1 MTHTDPRAAVDAL
14 AAAREPYLIGVRH
27 HSPALAAVVP
37 ALLDA
42 SGADVVCVEL
52 PTDFQPWLEHLADP
66 ETVAP
71 VALAGTGQ
79 GGRLA
84 FYPFADFSPELAA
97 IRWAAAHGATVLC
110 CDLPLSDRGWTDEAP
125 APAATVHPGTAAEAP
140 GTRTSSDA
148 AAHPAHAPAAAGA
161 PGTPGTAGTRTSSDA
176 TTHPDA
182 VPGKTGVPVPGTAP
196 VTRTEAGAAPRR
208 DKAQVSGGTGT
219 PGVGAD
225 PSAGAGT
232 SRNAAAH
239 PVTESDTAGVPG
251 TDPVPV
257 PGARTVSG
265 AVSHPDSATAPG
277 AIGVPG
283 TEPARGT
290 RTAAGAASEPGE
302 AGAGSTGSGPA
313 PESASGSGPSSG
325 SEPEVRRGSFAD
337 ALTAA
342 GTGRDGDD
350 LWDRAVEVLAPGCSP
365 DAVRRAALGVGW
377 ALRADTTAVPATD
390 LAREA
395 HMRSVIEGAV
405 AAGHRVAAVIG
416 AFHAPALPGT
426 APGSNPADPEP
437 ACGAV
442 TALAANPGS
451 GPGADAGVGA
461 ASGTHPDHPLGHR
474 TVPGPRHDR
483 ASASG
488 EHSQAEAARTADPG
502 SGDPLAE
509 DAARTAGEPS
519 HAGAARTADPGSG
532 EPPAAGAARTA
543 DEPSHAGAARGGAD
557 VSAGQAVT
565 SFVPYSFDLLDSRS
579 GYPAGIR
586 DPLWQ
591 QAVLEAG
598 GDPARVREAA
608 SVALVRLCRE
618 LRRAGH
624 TAGTGEAAET
634 LRLACDLAVLR
645 GLPAP
650 GRGELLEAVTTVLG
664 QGEPLGRGRAL
675 ARALEAVFVGTARG
689 RITPHA
695 PRSGL
700 GPSVEAELTDL
711 RLPGPDE
718 PAAREIRLDPLRSA
732 LDGRREV
739 LLQRLLVCG
748 ASYGEPLT
756 VAATGDGTALGT
768 KWRLSWTPSVPARLD
783 LAGVRG
789 VTAAQAA
796 AGTLNDTARRA
807 AADGGPTPAQ
817 ILAGLAAAA
826 RCDLPALVDVR
837 LHEAATVLPQTA
849 TLPELLDAVDLL
861 EALHRGHLPGT
872 SDASRAASAALTG
885 DLLEAAVRSLPGLA
899 GSDDPADAAALVALA
914 DRAAAHHLGLRTDD
928 ALASLAASA
937 SPLMQG
943 AALAVRV
950 LLDLDAAAGL
960 GGRAA
965 GWIDGAGTADSRR
978 ALTRRLAGLLTAA
991 GPLLQS
997 SPAALTPLL
1006 DRVEH
1011 LADQDFLDRLPALRG
1026 GFDAL
1031 SPAARDRLL
1040 DTVTERLGDRLD
1052 LTLDASPALL
1062 ALWAAADAAG
1072 LAALKALPLPETA
1085 PPGAP
1090 APSGA
1095 RGAPATRAA
1104 QASETP
1110 DALRPDTSEPDG
1122 RRLVPADRWRLLLG
1136 RERDRLPAGARR
1148 YAHALDEL
1156 YGAGRGEGAGDLGG
1170 GQGPGQGGGQDASF
1184 PTARE
1189 WSQELEA
1196 LFGADVREEV
1206 LAGAAEAGR
1215 TDVLAQLDPA
1225 AVRPSVEL
1233 LSSVLSLAGGL
1244 PEARLAA
1251 LRPLVRRLVDELAKE
1266 LATRLR
1272 PALSGLATP
1281 RPTRRPGGRLDL
1293 DRTLRANLAHT
1304 RRRADGTVV
1313 VVPERPV
1320 FSTRASREADWRLIL
1335 VVDVSGSMEA
1345 SVIWSALTAAVLGGV
1360 PTLSTHFL
1368 AFSTQVVDLTDR
1380 VDDPLSLLLEV
1391 RVGGGTHIAA
1401 GLAHARSLITVPSR
1415 TLVVVV
1421 SDFEE
1426 GAPIGGL
1433 LGEVRALAASGAHL
1447 LGCAALD
1454 DAGTPRYSVPV
1465 ARQLVAAGMP
1475 VAALSPL
1482 ALARW
1487 VGDRLRGES
1496 R

>member
-1 MTHTDPRAAVDAL
+1 MTHNDPRAAVDAL

-52 PTDFQPWLEHLADP
+52 PVDFQPWLEHLADP

-71 VALAGTGQ
+71 VALAGTGED
-79 GGRLA
+79 GRLA

-97 IRWAAAHGATVLC
+97 IRWARRSGAAVLC
-110 CDLPLSDRGWTDEAP
+110 CDLPLSDPGWTPGPLVPHPSPPTDGPTARAAHTTSSP
-125 APAATVHPGTAAEAP
+125 ASGTAGA
-140 GTRTSSDA
+140 
-148 AAHPAHAPAAAGA
+148 APAAAA
-161 PGTPGTAGTRTSSDA
+161 PEPDTAMPVEASD
-176 TTHPDA
+176 
-182 VPGKTGVPVPGTAP
+182 GSVPVADAA
-196 VTRTEAGAAPRR
+196 AGGAPRR
-208 DKAQVSGGTGT
+208 A
-219 PGVGAD
+219 
-225 PSAGAGT
+225 
-232 SRNAAAH
+232 
-239 PVTESDTAGVPG
+239 
-251 TDPVPV
+251 
-257 PGARTVSG
+257 
-265 AVSHPDSATAPG
+265 
-277 AIGVPG
+277 
-283 TEPARGT
+283 
-290 RTAAGAASEPGE
+290 
-302 AGAGSTGSGPA
+302 
-313 PESASGSGPSSG
+313 
-325 SEPEVRRGSFAD
+325 GSFAEG
-337 ALTAA
+337 LTAA

-365 DAVRRAALGVGW
+365 EAVRRAALGVGW
-377 ALRADTTAVPATD
+377 ALREDGPVPDRD

-395 HMRSVIEGAV
+395 HMRAVISGA
-405 AAGHRVAAVIG
+405 ATGGHRVAAVIG
-416 AFHAPALPGT
+416 SFHAPALLTPPGAADGSAT
-426 APGSNPADPEP
+426 GRVRDEAVGTGPAPAAQQGRLPRTTATSAAAPGGPA
-437 ACGAV
+437 
-442 TALAANPGS
+442 
-451 GPGADAGVGA
+451 
-461 ASGTHPDHPLGHR
+461 
-474 TVPGPRHDR
+474 
-483 ASASG
+483 
-488 EHSQAEAARTADPG
+488 
-502 SGDPLAE
+502 
-509 DAARTAGEPS
+509 
-519 HAGAARTADPGSG
+519 
-532 EPPAAGAARTA
+532 
-543 DEPSHAGAARGGAD
+543 
-557 VSAGQAVT
+557 AVT

-591 QAVLEAG
+591 QAVLGAG
-598 GDPARVREAA
+598 GDPERLREAA
-608 SVALVRLCRE
+608 SVAVTGLCRE

-650 GRGELLEAVTTVLG
+650 GRGELLEAVATVLG

-675 ARALEAVFVGTARG
+675 AQALEAVLVGTARG

-700 GPSVEAELTDL
+700 GPSVEAELAEL
-711 RLPGPDE
+711 RLPCPED
-718 PAAREIRLDPLRSA
+718 PAPREVRLDPLRSP

-756 VAATGDGTALGT
+756 VAETGDGTALGT

-783 LAGVRG
+783 LTGVRG

-796 AGTLNDTARRA
+796 AGTLSETARRA
-807 AADGGPTPAQ
+807 AAEGGPTPAQ

-826 RCDLPALVDVR
+826 RCDLPELVDVR
-837 LHEAATVLPQTA
+837 LHEAATALPRTA
-849 TLPELLDAVDLL
+849 TLPELLDALDLL

-872 SDASRAASAALTG
+872 SAGSRAACAALTG
-885 DLLEAAVRSLPGLA
+885 ELLEAAVRSLPGLA
-899 GSDDPADAAALVALA
+899 GSEDPADAAALVALA

-950 LLDLDAAAGL
+950 LLDLDPAEAL
-960 GGRAA
+960 GDRAA
-965 GWIDGAGTADSRR
+965 GWIDSAGTPDSRR
-978 ALTRRLAGLLTAA
+978 GLTRRLAGLLTAA

-1031 SPAARDRLL
+1031 APAARDRLL
-1040 DTVTERLGDRLD
+1040 DTVTDRLGDRLD
-1052 LTLDASPALL
+1052 LALDAPPALL

-1072 LAALKALPLPETA
+1072 LAALEALPLPQQREPVGAADQAPAAPDA
-1085 PPGAP
+1085 PP
-1090 APSGA
+1090 A
-1095 RGAPATRAA
+1095 RT
-1104 QASETP
+1104 
-1110 DALRPDTSEPDG
+1110 DG
-1122 RRLVPADRWRLLLG
+1122 SDERRLAPADRWRLLLG

-1156 YGAGRGEGAGDLGG
+1156 YGTGRGEGAGDLGT
-1170 GQGPGQGGGQDASF
+1170 GQGPGRGGGREASF

-1215 TDVLAQLDPA
+1215 TDVLAQLDPE

-1244 PEARLAA
+1244 PEAQLAR

-1272 PALSGLATP
+1272 PALSGLSTP

-1293 DRTLRANLAHT
+1293 ARTLRANLAHA
-1304 RRRADGTVV
+1304 RRRPDGTVV

-1320 FSTRASREADWRLIL
+1320 FSTRASREADWRLVL

-1426 GAPIGGL
+1426 GGPIAGL

-1454 DAGTPRYSVPV
+1454 DTGNPRYSVPV

>member
-1 MTHTDPRAAVDAL
+1 MTSTDPRVAL
-14 AAAREPYLIGVRH
+14 DELASSRTPYLLGVRH

-52 PTDFQPWLEHLADP
+52 PADFQPWLDHLADP

-79 GGRLA
+79 DGRLA

-97 IRWAAAHGATVLC
+97 IRWARRSGAAVVC
-110 CDLPLSDRGWTDEAP
+110 CDLPLSDRGWTD
-125 APAATVHPGTAAEAP
+125 
-140 GTRTSSDA
+140 R
-148 AAHPAHAPAAAGA
+148 
-161 PGTPGTAGTRTSSDA
+161 
-176 TTHPDA
+176 
-182 VPGKTGVPVPGTAP
+182 
-196 VTRTEAGAAPRR
+196 GAAPEA
-208 DKAQVSGGTGT
+208 DTHVATDPGTG
-219 PGVGAD
+219 P
-225 PSAGAGT
+225 
-232 SRNAAAH
+232 
-239 PVTESDTAGVPG
+239 
-251 TDPVPV
+251 
-257 PGARTVSG
+257 
-265 AVSHPDSATAPG
+265 
-277 AIGVPG
+277 
-283 TEPARGT
+283 
-290 RTAAGAASEPGE
+290 AAGPDAEP
-302 AGAGSTGSGPA
+302 
-313 PESASGSGPSSG
+313 
-325 SEPEVRRGSFAD
+325 RRGGSFAD

-342 GTGRDGDD
+342 GTGRAGDD

-377 ALRADTTAVPATD
+377 ALRADAPAVPATD

-395 HMRSVIEGAV
+395 HMRAVIGTAA

-416 AFHAPALPGT
+416 AFHAPALLGTDAAAGT
-426 APGSNPADPEP
+426 APAAVSDAPAQAPRTGGDP
-437 ACGAV
+437 V
-442 TALAANPGS
+442 
-451 GPGADAGVGA
+451 
-461 ASGTHPDHPLGHR
+461 
-474 TVPGPRHDR
+474 TVPGPR
-483 ASASG
+483 SG
-488 EHSQAEAARTADPG
+488 
-502 SGDPLAE
+502 
-509 DAARTAGEPS
+509 
-519 HAGAARTADPGSG
+519 GAAGHGRGTTPAVTGPANPGPVAVPGTATGG
-532 EPPAAGAARTA
+532 PAA
-543 DEPSHAGAARGGAD
+543 AGPGGAP
-557 VSAGQAVT
+557 AEGAVT
-565 SFVPYSFDLLDSRS
+565 SLVPYSFDLLDSRS

-591 QAVLEAG
+591 QAVLEAAG
-598 GDPARVREAA
+598 EPTRIREAA
-608 SVALVRLCRE
+608 SAALVRLCRE

-675 ARALEAVFVGTARG
+675 ARALEAVLVGTARG

-700 GPSVEAELTDL
+700 GPSVEAELTEL
-711 RLPGPDE
+711 RLPGPDD
-718 PAAREIRLDPLRSA
+718 PASREIRLDPLRSA

-748 ASYGEPLT
+748 SSYGEPLT

-796 AGTLNDTARRA
+796 AGTLRDTARRA

-826 RCDLPALVDVR
+826 RCDLPELVDVH

-849 TLPELLDAVDLL
+849 ALPELLDALDLL

-872 SDASRAASAALTG
+872 SDGSRAAAAALTG

-899 GSDDPADAAALVALA
+899 GSDDPADAGALVALA
-914 DRAAAHHLGLRTDD
+914 DRAAAHHLGMRTDA
-928 ALASLAASA
+928 ALAALAADA

-950 LLDLDAAAGL
+950 LLDLDPAAAL
-960 GGRAA
+960 GDRAA
-965 GWIDGAGTADSRR
+965 GWIDGAGTPDSRR
-978 ALTRRLAGLLTAA
+978 ALTRRLCGLLTAA

-1006 DRVEH
+1006 DRVEQ
-1011 LADQDFLDRLPALRG
+1011 LDDRLFLDRLPALRG
-1026 GFDAL
+1026 GFDAV

-1040 DTVTERLGDRLD
+1040 HTVTERLGDRID
-1052 LTLDASPALL
+1052 LALDASPALL

-1072 LAALKALPLPETA
+1072 LAALKSLPLPETPA
-1085 PPGAP
+1085 PVEPSELVVPDAPRGP
-1090 APSGA
+1090 APSG
-1095 RGAPATRAA
+1095 
-1104 QASETP
+1104 
-1110 DALRPDTSEPDG
+1110 LR
-1122 RRLVPADRWRLLLG
+1122 LAPADRWRLLLG
-1136 RERDRLPAGARR
+1136 RERDRLPSGARR

-1156 YGAGRGEGAGDLGG
+1156 YGTGRGEGSSDVDSC
-1170 GQGPGQGGGQDASF
+1170 QGRGQGGGQEASF

-1189 WSQELEA
+1189 WSQELES

-1225 AVRPSVEL
+1225 SVRPSVEL
-1233 LSSVLSLAGGL
+1233 LSSVLSLAGGM
-1244 PEARLAA
+1244 PEAQLAR

-1293 DRTLRANLAHT
+1293 ARTLRANLAHT
-1304 RRRADGTVV
+1304 RRRADGSVV

-1320 FSTRASREADWRLIL
+1320 FSTRASREADWRLVL

-1454 DAGTPRYSVPV
+1454 DSGSPRYSVPV

-1487 VGDRLRGES
+1487 VGDRLRGEPS
-1496 R
+1496 

>member
-1 MTHTDPRAAVDAL
+1 MTYTDPRAAIDAL
-14 AAAREPYLIGVRH
+14 AGSRAPYLIGVRH

-42 SGADVVCVEL
+42 SGAEVVCVEL
-52 PTDFQPWLEHLADP
+52 PADFQPWLEHLADP

-71 VALAGTGQ
+71 VALAGTGED
-79 GGRLA
+79 GRLA

-97 IRWAAAHGATVLC
+97 IRWARGAGARVIA
-110 CDLPLSDRGWTDEAP
+110 CDLPLADGGWTRE
-125 APAATVHPGTAAEAP
+125 
-140 GTRTSSDA
+140 TSPS
-148 AAHPAHAPAAAGA
+148 
-161 PGTPGTAGTRTSSDA
+161 
-176 TTHPDA
+176 DA
-182 VPGKTGVPVPGTAP
+182 VPPLDAGLPPADVAGDAGTAP
-196 VTRTEAGAAPRR
+196 EG
-208 DKAQVSGGTGT
+208 
-219 PGVGAD
+219 
-225 PSAGAGT
+225 
-232 SRNAAAH
+232 
-239 PVTESDTAGVPG
+239 
-251 TDPVPV
+251 PVPTPRPAEGV
-257 PGARTVSG
+257 A
-265 AVSHPDSATAPG
+265 PDELDDAPG
-277 AIGVPG
+277 
-283 TEPARGT
+283 RG
-290 RTAAGAASEPGE
+290 AAGAARR
-302 AGAGSTGSGPA
+302 
-313 PESASGSGPSSG
+313 
-325 SEPEVRRGSFAD
+325 VRSFAD
-337 ALTAA
+337 ALAAA
-342 GTGRDGDD
+342 GTGREGDD
-350 LWDRAVEVLAPGCSP
+350 MWDRAVEVLAPGCSP

-377 ALRADTTAVPATD
+377 ALREDGEVPARD

-395 HMRSVIEGAV
+395 HMRATIAE
-405 AAGHRVAAVIG
+405 AAASGHRVAAVIG
-416 AFHAPALPGT
+416 SFHAAALLDSSVTATPGREAT
-426 APGSNPADPEP
+426 DCAHGGAAAPGGATDAEPDTSGAAPAGGTTGATVPATGATVPGDPASGGGVP
-437 ACGAV
+437 GAV
-442 TALAANPGS
+442 AQGVAAPGEPGG
-451 GPGADAGVGA
+451 GPCAASPGGADAPGGRPGTGRVA
-461 ASGTHPDHPLGHR
+461 A
-474 TVPGPRHDR
+474 PGGKAGRGR
-483 ASASG
+483 A
-488 EHSQAEAARTADPG
+488 D
-502 SGDPLAE
+502 
-509 DAARTAGEPS
+509 TAGAGKGPS
-519 HAGAARTADPGSG
+519 AGA
-532 EPPAAGAARTA
+532 PAEGA
-543 DEPSHAGAARGGAD
+543 
-557 VSAGQAVT
+557 AVT

-591 QAVLEAG
+591 QAVFEAG
-598 GDPARVREAA
+598 GDAGRVREAA
-608 SVALVRLCRE
+608 SVALTRLCRE

-624 TAGTGEAAET
+624 TAGTGEAAEA

-650 GRGELLEAVTTVLG
+650 GRGEILEAVTTVLG

-700 GPSVEAELTDL
+700 GPSVEAELTEL
-711 RLPGPDE
+711 RLPSPED
-718 PAAREIRLDPLRSA
+718 PAPREIRLDPLRSA

-796 AGTLNDTARRA
+796 AGTLRDTARRA
-807 AADGGPTPAQ
+807 AADGGPTPEQ

-826 RCDLPALVDVR
+826 RCDLPELVGVR

-849 TLPELLDAVDLL
+849 TLPELLTALDLL

-872 SDASRAASAALTG
+872 DPGSRATSAALTG

-914 DRAAAHHLGLRTDD
+914 DRAAAHHLGLRTDA
-928 ALASLAASA
+928 ALAALAGTA

-950 LLDLDAAAGL
+950 LLDLDPAAGL
-960 GGRAA
+960 GERAA
-965 GWIDGAGTADSRR
+965 GWIDGAGTPDSRR
-978 ALTRRLAGLLTAA
+978 SLTRRLAGLLTAA

-1006 DRVEH
+1006 DRVDH
-1011 LADQDFLDRLPALRG
+1011 LPDQDFLDRLPALRG

-1031 SPAARDRLL
+1031 APAARDRLL

-1052 LTLDASPALL
+1052 LSLDAPPALL

-1072 LAALKALPLPETA
+1072 LAALKALPLPAAEAPAEAAEVPDTADAPALRTPATAEPRRLA
-1085 PPGAP
+1085 PP
-1090 APSGA
+1090 
-1095 RGAPATRAA
+1095 
-1104 QASETP
+1104 
-1110 DALRPDTSEPDG
+1110 
-1122 RRLVPADRWRLLLG
+1122 DRWRLLLG

-1156 YGAGRGEGAGDLGG
+1156 YGTGRGEGSDGLEGG
-1170 GQGPGQGGGQDASF
+1170 RGPGQGGAGGGQEASF

-1189 WSQELEA
+1189 WSEELEA

-1225 AVRPSVEL
+1225 SVRPSVEL

-1244 PEARLAA
+1244 PEAQLAR
-1251 LRPLVRRLVDELAKE
+1251 LRPLVRRLVDELSKE

-1281 RPTRRPGGRLDL
+1281 RPTRRPGGTLDL
-1293 DRTLRANLAHT
+1293 ARTLRANLAHT
-1304 RRRADGTVV
+1304 RRQPDGTVV

-1320 FSTRASREADWRLIL
+1320 FTTRVSREADWRLVL

-1380 VDDPLSLLLEV
+1380 VEDPLSLLLEV

-1426 GAPIGGL
+1426 GAPLGGL

-1454 DAGTPRYSVPV
+1454 DSGTPRYSVPV

-1487 VGDRLRGES
+1487 VGERLRGET

>member
-14 AAAREPYLIGVRH
+14 AAARAPYLIGVRH

-52 PTDFQPWLEHLADP
+52 PADFQPWLEHLADP

-71 VALAGTGQ
+71 VALAGTGED
-79 GGRLA
+79 GRLA

-97 IRWAAAHGATVLC
+97 IRWARRSGAAVLC
-110 CDLPLSDRGWTDEAP
+110 CDLPLSDPGWTPRPAVPHPTPPADGPAAPPRAADTTSTSSPTAATASVSATATDRALASVSSAITAAASGTAPTSAAATASGRAPGPGAGSAP
-125 APAATVHPGTAAEAP
+125 APGTADVRHAAAVPVPATAAP
-140 GTRTSSDA
+140 CAGSASGVASASAAYPTAAPASAGANTPARDA
-148 AAHPAHAPAAAGA
+148 AAGPDAPTAAVPSGTPQAGTAPGGDTAAAG
-161 PGTPGTAGTRTSSDA
+161 GG
-176 TTHPDA
+176 
-182 VPGKTGVPVPGTAP
+182 
-196 VTRTEAGAAPRR
+196 PRR
-208 DKAQVSGGTGT
+208 A
-219 PGVGAD
+219 
-225 PSAGAGT
+225 
-232 SRNAAAH
+232 
-239 PVTESDTAGVPG
+239 
-251 TDPVPV
+251 
-257 PGARTVSG
+257 
-265 AVSHPDSATAPG
+265 
-277 AIGVPG
+277 
-283 TEPARGT
+283 
-290 RTAAGAASEPGE
+290 
-302 AGAGSTGSGPA
+302 
-313 PESASGSGPSSG
+313 
-325 SEPEVRRGSFAD
+325 GSFAD
-337 ALTAA
+337 GLTAA

-365 DAVRRAALGVGW
+365 EAVRRAALGVGW
-377 ALRADTTAVPATD
+377 ALREDGPIPDRD

-395 HMRSVIEGAV
+395 HMRAVIAGA
-405 AAGHRVAAVIG
+405 AAGGRRVAAVIG
-416 AFHAPALPGT
+416 SFHAPALVTPSATAEAEADGPDLPGT
-426 APGSNPADPEP
+426 TAAPLPAGS
-437 ACGAV
+437 
-442 TALAANPGS
+442 AAAES
-451 GPGADAGVGA
+451 AAARGAD
-461 ASGTHPDHPLGHR
+461 S
-474 TVPGPRHDR
+474 
-483 ASASG
+483 
-488 EHSQAEAARTADPG
+488 
-502 SGDPLAE
+502 
-509 DAARTAGEPS
+509 
-519 HAGAARTADPGSG
+519 
-532 EPPAAGAARTA
+532 PPAAGQ
-543 DEPSHAGAARGGAD
+543 GAAADAADAADGAAPGHA
-557 VSAGQAVT
+557 VRSAPGRRPAKADPAESDPAGSVDAAVT
-565 SFVPYSFDLLDSRS
+565 SLVPYSFDLLDSRS

-591 QAVLEAG
+591 QAVLQAG
-598 GDPARVREAA
+598 GDPERVREAA
-608 SVALVRLCRE
+608 SVAVTGLCRE

-675 ARALEAVFVGTARG
+675 AHALEAVLVGAARG

-700 GPSVEAELTDL
+700 GPSVEAELAEL
-711 RLPGPDE
+711 RLPCPED
-718 PAAREIRLDPLRSA
+718 PAPREIRLDPLRSA

-783 LAGVRG
+783 LTGVRG
-789 VTAAQAA
+789 ITAAQAA
-796 AGTLNDTARRA
+796 AGTLGETARRA
-807 AADGGPTPAQ
+807 AAEGGPTPAQ

-826 RCDLPALVDVR
+826 RCDLPELVDVR
-837 LHEAATVLPQTA
+837 LHEAAAVLPRTA

-872 SDASRAASAALTG
+872 SAASRAACAALTG
-885 DLLEAAVRSLPGLA
+885 ELLEAAVRSLPGLA
-899 GSDDPADAAALVALA
+899 GSDDPADAAALVAFA
-914 DRAAAHHLGLRTDD
+914 DRACAHHLGLRTDD
-928 ALASLAASA
+928 ALAALAATA

-950 LLDLDAAAGL
+950 LLDLDPAEAL
-960 GGRAA
+960 GDRAA
-965 GWIDGAGTADSRR
+965 GWIDSAGTADSRR

-1031 SPAARDRLL
+1031 APAARDRLL
-1040 DTVTERLGDRLD
+1040 DTVTERLGDRVD
-1052 LTLDASPALL
+1052 LALDAPPALL

-1072 LAALKALPLPETA
+1072 LAALKALPLPQPQE
-1085 PPGAP
+1085 PPTERVAEPDLDPPAP
-1090 APSGA
+1090 APSSDVPGTASAPTA
-1095 RGAPATRAA
+1095 R
-1104 QASETP
+1104 SE
-1110 DALRPDTSEPDG
+1110 AH
-1122 RRLVPADRWRLLLG
+1122 RLAPADRWRLLLG

-1156 YGAGRGEGAGDLGG
+1156 YGSGHGEGAGDLGT
-1170 GQGPGQGGGQDASF
+1170 GQGPGRAGGQEASF

-1233 LSSVLSLAGGL
+1233 LSSVLSLAGGM
-1244 PEARLAA
+1244 PEAQLAR
-1251 LRPLVRRLVDELAKE
+1251 LRPLVKRLVDELSKE
-1266 LATRLR
+1266 LATRMR
-1272 PALSGLATP
+1272 PALSGLTTP
-1281 RPTRRPGGRLDL
+1281 RPTRRPGGGLDL
-1293 DRTLRANLAHT
+1293 ARTLRANLAHA
-1304 RRRADGTVV
+1304 RRRPDGTVV

-1320 FSTRASREADWRLIL
+1320 FSTRASREADWRLVL

-1380 VDDPLSLLLEV
+1380 VEDPLSLLLEV

-1426 GAPIGGL
+1426 GGPIGGL

-1447 LGCAALD
+1447 MGCAALD
-1454 DAGTPRYSVPV
+1454 DTGTPRYSVPV

>member
-1 MTHTDPRAAVDAL
+1 MAAVPGPGET
-14 AAAREPYLIGVRH
+14 AAAGP
-27 HSPALAAVVP
+27 
-37 ALLDA
+37 
-42 SGADVVCVEL
+42 
-52 PTDFQPWLEHLADP
+52 
-66 ETVAP
+66 
-71 VALAGTGQ
+71 
-79 GGRLA
+79 
-84 FYPFADFSPELAA
+84 
-97 IRWAAAHGATVLC
+97 
-110 CDLPLSDRGWTDEAP
+110 AP
-125 APAATVHPGTAAEAP
+125 APAPVR
-140 GTRTSSDA
+140 RT
-148 AAHPAHAPAAAGA
+148 
-161 PGTPGTAGTRTSSDA
+161 
-176 TTHPDA
+176 
-182 VPGKTGVPVPGTAP
+182 GK
-196 VTRTEAGAAPRR
+196 
-208 DKAQVSGGTGT
+208 
-219 PGVGAD
+219 
-225 PSAGAGT
+225 
-232 SRNAAAH
+232 
-239 PVTESDTAGVPG
+239 
-251 TDPVPV
+251 
-257 PGARTVSG
+257 
-265 AVSHPDSATAPG
+265 
-277 AIGVPG
+277 
-283 TEPARGT
+283 
-290 RTAAGAASEPGE
+290 
-302 AGAGSTGSGPA
+302 GAGS
-313 PESASGSGPSSG
+313 
-325 SEPEVRRGSFAD
+325 
-337 ALTAA
+337 
-342 GTGRDGDD
+342 GTVPPG
-350 LWDRAVEVLAPGCSP
+350 DRAV
-365 DAVRRAALGVGW
+365 
-377 ALRADTTAVPATD
+377 
-390 LAREA
+390 
-395 HMRSVIEGAV
+395 
-405 AAGHRVAAVIG
+405 
-416 AFHAPALPGT
+416 
-426 APGSNPADPEP
+426 
-437 ACGAV
+437 
-442 TALAANPGS
+442 
-451 GPGADAGVGA
+451 
-461 ASGTHPDHPLGHR
+461 
-474 TVPGPRHDR
+474 
-483 ASASG
+483 
-488 EHSQAEAARTADPG
+488 
-502 SGDPLAE
+502 
-509 DAARTAGEPS
+509 
-519 HAGAARTADPGSG
+519 
-532 EPPAAGAARTA
+532 
-543 DEPSHAGAARGGAD
+543 
-557 VSAGQAVT
+557 T
-565 SFVPYSFDLLDSRS
+565 SLVPYSFDLLDSRS

-598 GDPARVREAA
+598 GDPERLREAA
-608 SVALVRLCRE
+608 SVAVTGLCRE

-650 GRGELLEAVTTVLG
+650 GRGELLEAVATVLG

-675 ARALEAVFVGTARG
+675 AQALEAVLVGTARG

-700 GPSVEAELTDL
+700 GPSVEAELAEL
-711 RLPGPDE
+711 RLPCPED
-718 PAAREIRLDPLRSA
+718 PAPREVRLDPLRSA

-783 LAGVRG
+783 LTGVRG

-796 AGTLNDTARRA
+796 AGTLGETARRA
-807 AADGGPTPAQ
+807 AAEGGPTPAQ

-826 RCDLPALVDVR
+826 RCDLPELVDVR
-837 LHEAATVLPQTA
+837 LHEAATALPRTA
-849 TLPELLDAVDLL
+849 TLPELLDALDLL

-872 SDASRAASAALTG
+872 SAESRAACAALTG

-928 ALASLAASA
+928 ALGALAASA

-950 LLDLDAAAGL
+950 LLDLDPAEAL
-960 GGRAA
+960 GDRAA
-965 GWIDGAGTADSRR
+965 GWIDGAGTPDSRR
-978 ALTRRLAGLLTAA
+978 GLTRRLAGLLTAA

-1031 SPAARDRLL
+1031 APAARDRLL
-1040 DTVTERLGDRLD
+1040 DTVTERLGDRID
-1052 LTLDASPALL
+1052 LALDAPPALL

-1072 LAALKALPLPETA
+1072 LVALKALPLPRQPEPDA
-1085 PPGAP
+1085 D
-1090 APSGA
+1090 
-1095 RGAPATRAA
+1095 RAA
-1104 QASETP
+1104 DPDPAAPDVPPARTDESE
-1110 DALRPDTSEPDG
+1110 E
-1122 RRLVPADRWRLLLG
+1122 RRLAPADRWRLLLG

-1156 YGAGRGEGAGDLGG
+1156 YGTGQGEGAGDLGT
-1170 GQGPGQGGGQDASF
+1170 GQGPGRGGGREASF
-1184 PTARE
+1184 PTTRE

-1215 TDVLAQLDPA
+1215 TDVLAQLDPD

-1244 PEARLAA
+1244 PEAQLAR

-1272 PALSGLATP
+1272 PALSGLSTP

-1293 DRTLRANLAHT
+1293 ARTLRANLAHT
-1304 RRRADGTVV
+1304 RRRSDGTVV

-1320 FSTRASREADWRLIL
+1320 FSTRASREADWRLVL

-1426 GAPIGGL
+1426 GGPIAGL

-1454 DAGTPRYSVPV
+1454 DTGNPRYSVPV

-1496 R
+1496 C

>member
-1 MTHTDPRAAVDAL
+1 MRRV
-14 AAAREPYLIGVRH
+14 I
-27 HSPALAAVVP
+27 
-37 ALLDA
+37 
-42 SGADVVCVEL
+42 
-52 PTDFQPWLEHLADP
+52 
-66 ETVAP
+66 
-71 VALAGTGQ
+71 
-79 GGRLA
+79 
-84 FYPFADFSPELAA
+84 
-97 IRWAAAHGATVLC
+97 
-110 CDLPLSDRGWTDEAP
+110 
-125 APAATVHPGTAAEAP
+125 
-140 GTRTSSDA
+140 
-148 AAHPAHAPAAAGA
+148 AGA
-161 PGTPGTAGTRTSSDA
+161 
-176 TTHPDA
+176 
-182 VPGKTGVPVPGTAP
+182 
-196 VTRTEAGAAPRR
+196 VT
-208 DKAQVSGGTGT
+208 
-219 PGVGAD
+219 
-225 PSAGAGT
+225 
-232 SRNAAAH
+232 
-239 PVTESDTAGVPG
+239 
-251 TDPVPV
+251 
-257 PGARTVSG
+257 
-265 AVSHPDSATAPG
+265 
-277 AIGVPG
+277 
-283 TEPARGT
+283 
-290 RTAAGAASEPGE
+290 
-302 AGAGSTGSGPA
+302 
-313 PESASGSGPSSG
+313 
-325 SEPEVRRGSFAD
+325 
-337 ALTAA
+337 
-342 GTGRDGDD
+342 
-350 LWDRAVEVLAPGCSP
+350 
-365 DAVRRAALGVGW
+365 
-377 ALRADTTAVPATD
+377 
-390 LAREA
+390 
-395 HMRSVIEGAV
+395 
-405 AAGHRVAAVIG
+405 AGHRVAAVIG
-416 AFHAPALPGT
+416 AFHAPVLPGRAADGSRAEPDAGSVEGSRSAAGT
-426 APGSNPADPEP
+426 GPRSGPAPGVASD
-437 ACGAV
+437 
-442 TALAANPGS
+442 S
-451 GPGADAGVGA
+451 GA
-461 ASGTHPDHPLGHR
+461 ASREGAVSGDGPACDVVSGSRPVPATASDTGTGTGTGTGSGSGSLSGDDAGTGLGPKSA
-474 TVPGPRHDR
+474 VPGPRVGGSAAVG
-483 ASASG
+483 ASA
-488 EHSQAEAARTADPG
+488 ADPA
-502 SGDPLAE
+502 S
-509 DAARTAGEPS
+509 
-519 HAGAARTADPGSG
+519 
-532 EPPAAGAARTA
+532 
-543 DEPSHAGAARGGAD
+543 
-557 VSAGQAVT
+557 AVT

-586 DPLWQ
+586 DPRWQ

-598 GDPARVREAA
+598 GDPDRVREAA
-608 SVALVRLCRE
+608 SVAVTGLCRE

-634 LRLACDLAVLR
+634 LRLACDLAALR
-645 GLPAP
+645 ALPAP

-675 ARALEAVFVGTARG
+675 ARALEAVLVGTARG

-700 GPSVEAELTDL
+700 GPSVEAELAEL
-711 RLPGPDE
+711 RLPSPED
-718 PAAREIRLDPLRSA
+718 PAPREIRLDPLRSA

-789 VTAAQAA
+789 VTVAQAA
-796 AGTLNDTARRA
+796 AGTLRDTARRA
-807 AADGGPTPAQ
+807 AAEGGPTPEQ
-817 ILAGLAAAA
+817 ILSGLSAAA
-826 RCDLPALVDVR
+826 RCDLPELVDVR
-837 LHEAATVLPQTA
+837 LHEAATALPQTA
-849 TLPELLDAVDLL
+849 TLPELLDALDLL

-872 SDASRAASAALTG
+872 SDASRAAAADLAG
-885 DLLEAAVRSLPGLA
+885 DLLEAAVRALPGLA
-899 GSDDPADAAALVALA
+899 GSEDPADAAALVALA

-928 ALASLAASA
+928 ALADLAATA

-950 LLDLDAAAGL
+950 LLDLDPAAEL

-965 GWIDGAGTADSRR
+965 GWIDSAGTADSRR
-978 ALTRRLAGLLTAA
+978 ALTRRLGGLLTAA

-1040 DTVTERLGDRLD
+1040 HTVTERLGDRID
-1052 LTLDASPALL
+1052 LALDASPALL

-1072 LAALKALPLPETA
+1072 LAALKALPLPGTRA
-1085 PPGAP
+1085 PEPGPDPTPDSAPDSAPDASEGLPEPAPGASGTP
-1090 APSGA
+1090 RAPV
-1095 RGAPATRAA
+1095 APRDD
-1104 QASETP
+1104 SP
-1110 DALRPDTSEPDG
+1110 
-1122 RRLVPADRWRLLLG
+1122 RLAPADRWRLLLG

-1156 YGAGRGEGAGDLGG
+1156 YGAGRGEGASDLDLGG
-1170 GQGPGQGGGQDASF
+1170 GGGQGGGQEASF

-1215 TDVLAQLDPA
+1215 ADVLTQLDPA
-1225 AVRPSVEL
+1225 SVRPSVEL

-1244 PEARLAA
+1244 PEAQLAR

-1281 RPTRRPGGRLDL
+1281 RPTRRPGGKLDL
-1293 DRTLRANLAHT
+1293 ARTLRANLAHT

-1380 VDDPLSLLLEV
+1380 VEDPLSLLLEV

-1454 DAGTPRYSVPV
+1454 DEGTPRYSVPV

>member
-1 MTHTDPRAAVDAL
+1 MNPTEAPADPRAAVETL
-14 AAAREPYLIGVRH
+14 AASRRPYLLGVRH
-27 HSPALAAVVP
+27 HSPALAALVP

-52 PTDFQPWLEHLADP
+52 PAEFQPWLEHLAAP

-71 VALAGTGQ
+71 VALAGTGRD
-79 GGRLA
+79 GRLA

-97 IRWAAAHGATVLC
+97 IRWARRSGASVVC
-110 CDLPLSDRGWTDEAP
+110 CDLPLSHPAWTRPSAPLPAETLPGVTPSSESPTDEADSLG
-125 APAATVHPGTAAEAP
+125 AT
-140 GTRTSSDA
+140 
-148 AAHPAHAPAAAGA
+148 
-161 PGTPGTAGTRTSSDA
+161 A
-176 TTHPDA
+176 T
-182 VPGKTGVPVPGTAP
+182 G
-196 VTRTEAGAAPRR
+196 
-208 DKAQVSGGTGT
+208 
-219 PGVGAD
+219 
-225 PSAGAGT
+225 
-232 SRNAAAH
+232 
-239 PVTESDTAGVPG
+239 
-251 TDPVPV
+251 
-257 PGARTVSG
+257 
-265 AVSHPDSATAPG
+265 ATAPG
-277 AIGVPG
+277 AIPSGGGAPHAAVGPG
-283 TEPARGT
+283 R
-290 RTAAGAASEPGE
+290 
-302 AGAGSTGSGPA
+302 
-313 PESASGSGPSSG
+313 
-325 SEPEVRRGSFAD
+325 SFAEGL
-337 ALTAA
+337 AAA

-350 LWDRAVEVLAPGCSP
+350 SWDRLVEVLAPGCSP
-365 DAVRRAALGVGW
+365 EAVRRAALGVGW
-377 ALRADTTAVPATD
+377 ALRADTGAVSATD
-390 LAREA
+390 LARES
-395 HMRSVIEGAV
+395 HMRGVIADAA

-416 AFHAPALPGT
+416 AFHAPALLGAGT
-426 APGSNPADPEP
+426 GPAD
-437 ACGAV
+437 A
-442 TALAANPGS
+442 
-451 GPGADAGVGA
+451 
-461 ASGTHPDHPLGHR
+461 
-474 TVPGPRHDR
+474 
-483 ASASG
+483 
-488 EHSQAEAARTADPG
+488 
-502 SGDPLAE
+502 
-509 DAARTAGEPS
+509 
-519 HAGAARTADPGSG
+519 
-532 EPPAAGAARTA
+532 PAAAPAA
-543 DEPSHAGAARGGAD
+543 EQP
-557 VSAGQAVT
+557 VT
-565 SFVPYSFDLLDSRS
+565 SLVPYSFDLLDSRS

-591 QAVLEAG
+591 QAVLHAA
-598 GDPARVREAA
+598 GDPARLRDAA
-608 SVALVRLCRE
+608 SVALTGLCRE

-675 ARALEAVFVGTARG
+675 AGALEAVLVGTARG
-689 RITPHA
+689 RVTPHA

-700 GPSVEAELTDL
+700 GPSVEAELTEL
-711 RLPGPDE
+711 RLPGPDD
-718 PAAREIRLDPLRSA
+718 PASREVRLDPLRSA

-748 ASYGEPLT
+748 ASYGEPLS
-756 VAATGDGTALGT
+756 VASTGDGTALGT

-796 AGTLNDTARRA
+796 AGTLRDTARRA

-817 ILAGLAAAA
+817 ILTGLAAAA
-826 RCDLPALVDVR
+826 RCDLPELVDVR

-849 TLPELLDAVDLL
+849 ALPELLDALDLL

-872 SDASRAASAALTG
+872 GSGSRATAAALTG
-885 DLLEAAVRSLPGLA
+885 DLLEAAVRALPGLA
-899 GSDDPADAAALVALA
+899 GSEDTADAGALVALA
-914 DRAAAHHLGLRTDD
+914 DRVAAHHLGLRTDE
-928 ALASLAASA
+928 ALAVLAASA
-937 SPLMQG
+937 SPLIQG

-950 LLDLDAAAGL
+950 LLDLDPAARL
-960 GGRAA
+960 GTRAA
-965 GWIDGAGTADSRR
+965 GWIDGATTPDGRR
-978 ALTRRLAGLLTAA
+978 ALSRRLAGLLTAA
-991 GPLLQS
+991 APLLQS
-997 SPAALTPLL
+997 SPVALTPLL

-1011 LADQDFLDRLPALRG
+1011 LTDQDFLDRLPALRG
-1026 GFDAL
+1026 GFDTL

-1040 DTVTERLGDRLD
+1040 DTVGKRLGDRID
-1052 LTLDASPALL
+1052 LALDAPPALL
-1062 ALWAAADAAG
+1062 ALWGAADAAG
-1072 LAALKALPLPETA
+1072 LAALKELPPPRTTVPAA
-1085 PPGAP
+1085 PTP
-1090 APSGA
+1090 APTPAPVASA
-1095 RGAPATRAA
+1095 MAETTRGPRPPAPTG
-1104 QASETP
+1104 P
-1110 DALRPDTSEPDG
+1110 
-1122 RRLVPADRWRLLLG
+1122 RLAPADRWRLLLG
-1136 RERDRLPAGARR
+1136 RERDRLPAAARR

-1156 YGAGRGEGAGDLGG
+1156 YGAGRGEGASDIES
-1170 GQGPGQGGGQDASF
+1170 GQARGQGGGQEASF

-1189 WSQELEA
+1189 WSRELEA
-1196 LFGADVREEV
+1196 LFGADVCEEV
-1206 LAGAAEAGR
+1206 LSGAAEAGR
-1215 TDVLAQLDPA
+1215 TDVLTQLDPA
-1225 AVRPSVEL
+1225 SVRPSVEL
-1233 LSSVLSLAGGL
+1233 LSSVLSLAGGM
-1244 PEARLAA
+1244 PEAQLVR

-1293 DRTLRANLAHT
+1293 ARTLRANLAHT
-1304 RRRADGTVV
+1304 RRRPDGSVV

-1320 FSTRASREADWRLIL
+1320 FSTRAHRETDWRLIL

-1391 RVGGGTHIAA
+1391 KVGGGTHIAA
-1401 GLAHARSLITVPSR
+1401 GLAHARSLMTVPSR

-1426 GAPIGGL
+1426 GAPVGGL

-1487 VGDRLRGES
+1487 VGDRLRGEP

>member
-14 AAAREPYLIGVRH
+14 AAVREPYLIGVRH

-52 PTDFQPWLEHLADP
+52 PAEFQPWLEHLADP

-71 VALAGTGQ
+71 VALAGTGED
-79 GGRLA
+79 GRLA

-97 IRWAAAHGATVLC
+97 IRWARRAGASVIC
-110 CDLPLSDRGWTDEAP
+110 CDLPLADRGWTEPTGATDREP
-125 APAATVHPGTAAEAP
+125 GTPDPEAATAPSPDSLAEPGP
-140 GTRTSSDA
+140 S
-148 AAHPAHAPAAAGA
+148 PAAA
-161 PGTPGTAGTRTSSDA
+161 PAG
-176 TTHPDA
+176 
-182 VPGKTGVPVPGTAP
+182 
-196 VTRTEAGAAPRR
+196 
-208 DKAQVSGGTGT
+208 
-219 PGVGAD
+219 
-225 PSAGAGT
+225 
-232 SRNAAAH
+232 
-239 PVTESDTAGVPG
+239 
-251 TDPVPV
+251 
-257 PGARTVSG
+257 
-265 AVSHPDSATAPG
+265 
-277 AIGVPG
+277 
-283 TEPARGT
+283 
-290 RTAAGAASEPGE
+290 
-302 AGAGSTGSGPA
+302 
-313 PESASGSGPSSG
+313 
-325 SEPEVRRGSFAD
+325 GSFAK
-337 ALTAA
+337 ALSAA

-365 DAVRRAALGVGW
+365 EAVRRAALGVGW
-377 ALRADTTAVPATD
+377 ALRADTDAVPATD

-395 HMRSVIEGAV
+395 HMRRVIAGAV

-416 AFHAPALPGT
+416 AFHAPVLPGR
-426 APGSNPADPEP
+426 AADGSRAE
-437 ACGAV
+437 
-442 TALAANPGS
+442 
-451 GPGADAGVGA
+451 PGAGSAEGSRSATASDAGTSIGTGTGTGTGA
-461 ASGTHPDHPLGHR
+461 GCGDDAGTGLGPKSV
-474 TVPGPRHDR
+474 VPGPRVGGSAAVG
-483 ASASG
+483 ASA
-488 EHSQAEAARTADPG
+488 AD
-502 SGDPLAE
+502 
-509 DAARTAGEPS
+509 T
-519 HAGAARTADPGSG
+519 
-532 EPPAAGAARTA
+532 
-543 DEPSHAGAARGGAD
+543 
-557 VSAGQAVT
+557 VSAVT

-586 DPLWQ
+586 DPRWQ

-598 GDPARVREAA
+598 GDPDRVREAA
-608 SVALVRLCRE
+608 SVTVTGLCRE

-634 LRLACDLAVLR
+634 LRLACDLAALR
-645 GLPAP
+645 ALPAP

-675 ARALEAVFVGTARG
+675 ARALEAVLVGTARG

-700 GPSVEAELTDL
+700 GPSVEAELAEL
-711 RLPGPDE
+711 RLPSPED
-718 PAAREIRLDPLRSA
+718 PAPREIRLDPLRSA

-789 VTAAQAA
+789 VTVAQAA
-796 AGTLNDTARRA
+796 AGTLRDTARRA
-807 AADGGPTPAQ
+807 AAEGGPTPAQ
-817 ILAGLAAAA
+817 ILAGLSAAA
-826 RCDLPALVDVR
+826 RCDLPDLVDVR
-837 LHEAATVLPQTA
+837 LHEAATALPQTA
-849 TLPELLDAVDLL
+849 TLPELLDALDLL

-872 SDASRAASAALTG
+872 SDASRAAAVDLAG
-885 DLLEAAVRSLPGLA
+885 DLLEAAVRALPGLA
-899 GSDDPADAAALVALA
+899 GSEDPADAAALVALA

-928 ALASLAASA
+928 ALADLAATA

-950 LLDLDAAAGL
+950 LLDLDPAAEL

-965 GWIDGAGTADSRR
+965 GWIDSAGTADSRR
-978 ALTRRLAGLLTAA
+978 ALTRRLGGLLTAA

-1040 DTVTERLGDRLD
+1040 HTVTERLGDRID
-1052 LTLDASPALL
+1052 LALDASPALL

-1072 LAALKALPLPETA
+1072 LAALKALPLHGTQTQTRESTPVPDPTAASAPDASEA
-1085 PPGAP
+1085 PPEGAP
-1090 APSGA
+1090 GA
-1095 RGAPATRAA
+1095 SRADSPRIA
-1104 QASETP
+1104 
-1110 DALRPDTSEPDG
+1110 
-1122 RRLVPADRWRLLLG
+1122 PADRWRLLLG

-1156 YGAGRGEGAGDLGG
+1156 YGAGRGEGASDLDL
-1170 GQGPGQGGGQDASF
+1170 GQGGGQGGGQEASF

-1215 TDVLAQLDPA
+1215 TDVLTQLDPA
-1225 AVRPSVEL
+1225 SVRPSVEL

-1244 PEARLAA
+1244 PEAQLAR

-1281 RPTRRPGGRLDL
+1281 RPTRRPGGKLDL
-1293 DRTLRANLAHT
+1293 ARTLRANLAHT

-1380 VDDPLSLLLEV
+1380 VEDPLSLLLEV

-1454 DAGTPRYSVPV
+1454 DEGTPRYSVPV

>member
-1 MTHTDPRAAVDAL
+1 MTRTDRTDGTGTDPRTAVEVL
-14 AAAREPYLIGVRH
+14 AASRTPYLVGVRH
-27 HSPALAAVVP
+27 HSPALAAMVP

-42 SGADVVCVEL
+42 SGAEVVCVEL
-52 PTDFQPWLEHLADP
+52 PADFQPWLEHLADP

-71 VALAGTGQ
+71 IALAGTGED
-79 GGRLA
+79 GRLA

-97 IRWAAAHGATVLC
+97 IRWARARGAAVRC
-110 CDLPLSDRGWTDEAP
+110 CDLPLSSPARTAPPDADRAADP
-125 APAATVHPGTAAEAP
+125 A
-140 GTRTSSDA
+140 
-148 AAHPAHAPAAAGA
+148 
-161 PGTPGTAGTRTSSDA
+161 
-176 TTHPDA
+176 PDA
-182 VPGKTGVPVPGTAP
+182 VAQPGPPPTSRTADAGPGRSQDMGPAVVWSPPPSGAPRLGAAADGDPAASGADAPGDLERDLHPGSEPGSDPGSDPGVGPELDRSPVTHVGPACGPSAAP
-196 VTRTEAGAAPRR
+196 VRG
-208 DKAQVSGGTGT
+208 SGTGT
-219 PGVGAD
+219 GTGGEAAPEPG
-225 PSAGAGT
+225 SAQ
-232 SRNAAAH
+232 
-239 PVTESDTAGVPG
+239 GVFPA
-251 TDPVPV
+251 TDQK
-257 PGARTVSG
+257 PGAVGGRQPF
-265 AVSHPDSATAPG
+265 A
-277 AIGVPG
+277 
-283 TEPARGT
+283 
-290 RTAAGAASEPGE
+290 
-302 AGAGSTGSGPA
+302 
-313 PESASGSGPSSG
+313 
-325 SEPEVRRGSFAD
+325 SFAD
-337 ALTAA
+337 GLTAS

-350 LWDRAVEVLAPGCSP
+350 LWDRAVEVLAPGCSAE
-365 DAVRRAALGVGW
+365 AVRRAALGVGW
-377 ALRADTTAVPATD
+377 ALREDATVPETD

-395 HMRSVIEGAV
+395 HMRGVIAT
-405 AAGHRVAAVIG
+405 AASGGRRVAAVIG
-416 AFHAPALPGT
+416 AFHAPALLQP
-426 APGSNPADPEP
+426 PGSDPAPRAASGSAVANPAP
-437 ACGAV
+437 APVSAPSPG
-442 TALAANPGS
+442 LAAEAVSGS
-451 GPGADAGVGA
+451 GPGRELVSGSAGEGAAVGPVSGAVSGVVAGGAESAGVVADPGRGPVPLPGPGLAAEAVSGSGPGPAAASGLAVGGVPAGGIGPVSGA
-461 ASGTHPDHPLGHR
+461 ASG
-474 TVPGPRHDR
+474 
-483 ASASG
+483 SAG
-488 EHSQAEAARTADPG
+488 GAAREVVPG
-502 SGDPLAE
+502 SGASP
-509 DAARTAGEPS
+509 DAAAD
-519 HAGAARTADPGSG
+519 AGAGS
-532 EPPAAGAARTA
+532 P
-543 DEPSHAGAARGGAD
+543 
-557 VSAGQAVT
+557 VT
-565 SFVPYSFDLLDSRS
+565 GTSLVPYSFDLLDSRS

-591 QAVLEAG
+591 QAVLQAG
-598 GDPARVREAA
+598 GDPGRVREAA
-608 SVALVRLCRE
+608 SAALTRLCRE

-624 TAGTGEAAET
+624 TAGTGEAAEA
-634 LRLACDLAVLR
+634 LRLACDLAALR

-650 GRGELLEAVTTVLG
+650 GRGELLEAVTTVFG

-675 ARALEAVFVGTARG
+675 ARALEAVLVGAARG
-689 RITPHA
+689 RITPRA

-700 GPSVEAELTDL
+700 GPSVEADLAAL
-711 RLPGPDE
+711 RLPSPEE
-718 PAAREIRLDPLRSA
+718 PATREIRLDPHRSA

-748 ASYGEPLT
+748 ASYGEPLA
-756 VAATGDGTALGT
+756 VSATGDATALGT
-768 KWRLSWTPSVPARLD
+768 KWRLSWTPSVQARLD
-783 LAGVRG
+783 LVGVRG

-796 AGTLNDTARRA
+796 SGTLRDTARRA

-837 LHEAATVLPQTA
+837 LHEAATALPQSA
-849 TLPELLDAVDLL
+849 TLPELLDALDLL

-872 SDASRAASAALTG
+872 RPASRATAAALIG

-899 GSDDPADAAALVALA
+899 GSDDPADAGALVALT
-914 DRAAAHHLGLRTDD
+914 DRAAAHHLGVRVDD
-928 ALASLAASA
+928 ALAGLAATG

-950 LLDLDAAAGL
+950 LLDLDPAAGL
-960 GGRAA
+960 GDRAA
-965 GWIDGAGTADSRR
+965 GWIDGAGTPDSRR
-978 ALTRRLAGLLTAA
+978 ALTRRLGGLLTAA

-1011 LADQDFLDRLPALRG
+1011 LADRLFLDRLPALRG
-1026 GFDAL
+1026 GFDVL

-1040 DTVTERLGDRLD
+1040 DTVTERLGDRVD
-1052 LTLDASPALL
+1052 LVLDAPPALL

-1072 LAALKALPLPETA
+1072 LDALKELPALRPLPLPAGDGPATIPVARQAADAA
-1085 PPGAP
+1085 PVPAP
-1090 APSGA
+1090 AEHRIA
-1095 RGAPATRAA
+1095 
-1104 QASETP
+1104 
-1110 DALRPDTSEPDG
+1110 
-1122 RRLVPADRWRLLLG
+1122 PADRWRLVLG
-1136 RERDRLPAGARR
+1136 RRTDQLPSGSRR
-1148 YAHALDEL
+1148 YAQALDEL
-1156 YGAGRGEGAGDLGG
+1156 YGSGRGEGSADIDGRQGGG
-1170 GQGPGQGGGQDASF
+1170 GQDSGGQGGGRGASF

-1189 WSQELEA
+1189 WSQELES
-1196 LFGADVREEV
+1196 LFGTDVREEV
-1206 LAGAAEAGR
+1206 LAAAAEAGR
-1215 TDVLAQLDPA
+1215 SDVIAQLDPA
-1225 AVRPSVEL
+1225 SVRPSVEL
-1233 LSSVLSLAGGL
+1233 LSSVLSLAGGM
-1244 PEARLAA
+1244 PESRLAG

-1293 DRTLRANLAHT
+1293 ARTLRANLAPT
-1304 RRRADGTVV
+1304 RRRSDGSVV

-1320 FSTRASREADWRLIL
+1320 FSTRSSREADWRLIL

-1433 LGEVRALAASGAHL
+1433 LGEVRALAASGAQL

-1487 VGDRLRGES
+1487 VGDRLRGEPC
-1496 R
+1496 

>member
-1 MTHTDPRAAVDAL
+1 MADPRDVVDAL
-14 AAAREPYLIGVRH
+14 AASRTPYLLGVRH

-37 ALLDA
+37 QLLDA

-52 PTDFQPWLEHLADP
+52 PADFQPWLEHLADP
-66 ETVAP
+66 ETEAP
-71 VALAGTGQ
+71 VALAGTGA

-97 IRWAAAHGATVLC
+97 IRWARRSGASVVC
-110 CDLPLSDRGWTDEAP
+110 CDLPLGSPGWTP
-125 APAATVHPGTAAEAP
+125 ADRQPAA
-140 GTRTSSDA
+140 
-148 AAHPAHAPAAAGA
+148 
-161 PGTPGTAGTRTSSDA
+161 
-176 TTHPDA
+176 
-182 VPGKTGVPVPGTAP
+182 PVSAP
-196 VTRTEAGAAPRR
+196 V
-208 DKAQVSGGTGT
+208 V
-219 PGVGAD
+219 
-225 PSAGAGT
+225 PSR
-232 SRNAAAH
+232 SY
-239 PVTESDTAGVPG
+239 
-251 TDPVPV
+251 
-257 PGARTVSG
+257 
-265 AVSHPDSATAPG
+265 
-277 AIGVPG
+277 
-283 TEPARGT
+283 
-290 RTAAGAASEPGE
+290 
-302 AGAGSTGSGPA
+302 
-313 PESASGSGPSSG
+313 
-325 SEPEVRRGSFAD
+325 AD
-337 ALTAA
+337 ALAAA

-350 LWDRAVEVLAPGCSP
+350 LWDRAVEVLAPGCTP
-365 DAVRRAALGVGW
+365 EAVRRAALGVGW
-377 ALRADTTAVPATD
+377 ALREDSAVPSED

-395 HMRSVIEGAV
+395 HMREVI
-405 AAGHRVAAVIG
+405 AAEAATGRRVAAVIG
-416 AFHAPALPGT
+416 AFHAPALTHPPTDAVRPTPAEPNADRDGRGEGPVAPPGT
-426 APGSNPADPEP
+426 LSAPEAVPATVPASGSAPPS
-437 ACGAV
+437 V
-442 TALAANPGS
+442 TAPAPLPETAATPEAAPATSPGAATS
-451 GPGADAGVGA
+451 PGPGPGAETLPGA
-461 ASGTHPDHPLGHR
+461 ASES
-474 TVPGPRHDR
+474 GP
-483 ASASG
+483 ASG
-488 EHSQAEAARTADPG
+488 ASSAPA
-502 SGDPLAE
+502 S
-509 DAARTAGEPS
+509 
-519 HAGAARTADPGSG
+519 GAASESSSVRAPGAATSPGTSPRAETSPGAAPESG
-532 EPPAAGAARTA
+532 PAPGASSAPASGAPSESSPVMAAGAAPVPAAATSPGLA
-543 DEPSHAGAARGGAD
+543 PAPGVPSVVAPAPAA
-557 VSAGQAVT
+557 SASAVT
-565 SFVPYSFDLLDSRS
+565 SLVPYSYDLLDSRS

-591 QAVLEAG
+591 QAVLRAA
-598 GDPARVREAA
+598 GDPGKVREAA
-608 SVALVRLCRE
+608 SVAVTGLCRE

-689 RITPHA
+689 RVTPHA

-700 GPSVEAELTDL
+700 GPSVEAELAEL
-711 RLPGPDE
+711 RLPSPED
-718 PAAREIRLDPLRSA
+718 PAPREMRLDPLRSP

-756 VAATGDGTALGT
+756 VAATGEGAALGT

-796 AGTLNDTARRA
+796 AGTLRESARRA
-807 AADGGPTPAQ
+807 AAEGGPTPAA

-826 RCDLPALVDVR
+826 RCDLPELVGAR
-837 LHEAATVLPQTA
+837 LREAATALPQTA
-849 TLPELLDAVDLL
+849 TLPELLDALDLL
-861 EALHRGHLPGT
+861 EALRRGHLPGT
-872 SDASRAASAALTG
+872 CAASRATATALTA
-885 DLLEAAVRSLPGLA
+885 DLLEAAVRCLPGLA
-899 GSDDPADAAALVALA
+899 GSEDPADAAALVALT
-914 DRAAAHHLGLRTDD
+914 DRAAAHHLGVRLDE
-928 ALASLAASA
+928 ALAELARAA

-950 LLDLDAAAGL
+950 LLDLDPAAAL
-960 GGRAA
+960 GDRTA
-965 GWIDGAGTADSRR
+965 GWVDGAGTPDGRR
-978 ALTRRLAGLLTAA
+978 ALTRRLGGLLTAA

-1011 LADQDFLDRLPALRG
+1011 LGDQEFLDRLPALRG

-1031 SPAARDRLL
+1031 APAARDRLL
-1040 DTVTERLGDRLD
+1040 DTVAERLGDRPD

-1072 LAALKALPLPETA
+1072 LAALKSLPLPGSDAPAVPPAPLPDTGPETEA
-1085 PPGAP
+1085 ATAP
-1090 APSGA
+1090 APDAA
-1095 RGAPATRAA
+1095 RIA
-1104 QASETP
+1104 
-1110 DALRPDTSEPDG
+1110 
-1122 RRLVPADRWRLLLG
+1122 PADRWRLLLG

-1156 YGAGRGEGAGDLGG
+1156 YGAGRGEGSAGLDGGSGGAGG
-1170 GQGPGQGGGQDASF
+1170 GQEAAF

-1189 WSQELEA
+1189 WSEELES

-1215 TDVLAQLDPA
+1215 TDVLTQLDPA
-1225 AVRPSVEL
+1225 SVRPSVEL

-1244 PEARLAA
+1244 PESRLAR
-1251 LRPLVRRLVDELAKE
+1251 LRPLVKRLVDELAKE

-1272 PALSGLATP
+1272 PALSGLSTP
-1281 RPTRRPGGRLDL
+1281 RPTRRPGGRIDL
-1293 DRTLRANLAHT
+1293 ARTLRANLAHT
-1304 RRRADGTVV
+1304 RRQADGSVV

-1380 VDDPLSLLLEV
+1380 VEDPLSLLLEV

-1426 GAPIGGL
+1426 GAPVGGL
-1433 LGEVRALAASGAHL
+1433 LDEVRALAASGAHL

-1487 VGDRLRGES
+1487 VGDRLRGEP